1 MLYRFLADATV
12 ALHLA
17 FILFVILGGLLVL
30 HWRGLAW
37 VHVPVALWG
46 AGIELIGWV
55 CPLTYLENHF
65 RAKAG
70 EAGYGSGFVEHY
82 LLPLIYP
89 ELLFPGGFPRAGFI
103 AIGIVV
109 LVVNGAIYFRFW
121 QTHDRRE

>member
-1 MLYRFLADATV
+1 MLYRILADATV
-12 ALHLA
+12 ALHFA

-30 HWRGLAW
+30 RWRALAW

-82 LLPLIYP
+82 VLPLIYP
-89 ELLFPGGFPRAGFI
+89 DLLFPGGFPRSGFV
-103 AIGIVV
+103 AIGITV
-109 LVVNGAIYFRFW
+109 LVVNAVIYLIVW
-121 QTHDRRE
+121 RRSRSE